1 MCFGGFQ
8 SSWGKAFKY
17 FPLKATFVATTVA
30 FEVGSLI
37 CGAAPNAT
45 ALIVG
50 RAIAGMG
57 GAGIATGGT
66 TIVAFC
72 APPEKRPILMG
83 LIGVTYAL
91 AAAAGPLLG
100 GAFSDRATWRWC
112 FYINVPIGALAV
124 GAIVIFFHLPS
135 AVKPVEAGWKETLLQ
150 MDPLGIALAMGS
162 IICFI
167 LALQYGGTTHPWNSS
182 VVIGLLVGFVVILL
196 ALVVWEFYQGEY
208 AMLVPRLISQRS
220 LWSVSTFQFF
230 FAGSYFLLLYYLPI
244 YFQSIKG
251 ANPIKSGVDN
261 LPMVITAG
269 FFVLGGG
276 ITVAK
281 TGQAVP
287 FMAVGAALATVGMGL
302 LYTLGVDTPSAKWIG
317 YQILIGAALAFPFQ
331 NCLNVMQANVDAT
344 DLASATSILYCTSP
358 SPRTG

>member
-17 FPLKATFVATTVA
+17 FPLKAAFVTTTVA

-112 FYINVPIGALAV
+112 FYINVPIGALSV
-124 GAIVIFFHLPS
+124 GAILIFFHLPS
-135 AVKPVEAGWKETLLQ
+135 AVKPVEADWKETLLQ
-150 MDPLGIALAMGS
+150 MDPLGITLAMGS

-167 LALQYGGTTHPWNSS
+167 LALQYGGTTHPWDSS

-287 FMAVGAALATVGMGL
+287 FMALGAALATVGMGL
-302 LYTLGVDTPSAKWIG
+302 LYTLDVDTPSAKWIG
-317 YQILIGAALAFPFQ
+317 YQILIGASLAFPFQ

-358 SPRTG
+358 SPRTD